1 MEGAEMKNNGWHEA
15 RLIPTSGISSQ
26 VEQERRATAVLL
38 ATMTAVA
45 RFGRAVADPLGAP
58 EGTLETFVEVPFSS
72 GDTECLPHG
81 VIRVREGDTLW
92 TALVEVSTGPR
103 PLLSSRLEA
112 YLGLAA
118 EQKIDA
124 LLTISNEIPPVAGQ
138 HSTPVAKEKL
148 GQVAL
153 LHFPWSKVV
162 AEAVVEREDCATE
175 DPSAAWVL
183 GELIHYLEHPRSGA
197 LLFEIVDDAP
207 TTRLP
212 RLSPLEEFEVPPAP
226 DPVAE
231 LPAPRGPARRE
242 IRIALREDPEPE
254 APSEPG
260 WYRDHADQGAP
271 DIGRLR
277 WWEGSAWT
285 DHVYVLP
292 AAPAGADERLEN
304 QA

>member
-1 MEGAEMKNNGWHEA
+1 MKNNGWHEA

-38 ATMTAVA
+38 ATMTAVT

-58 EGTLETFVEVPFSS
+58 EGPLETFVEVPFSS

-112 YLGLAA
+112 YLDLAA
-118 EQKIDA
+118 EQEIDA
-124 LLTISNEIPPVAGQ
+124 LLTISNEIPPLAGQ
-138 HSTPVAKEKL
+138 HPTPVAKEKL

-162 AEAVVEREDCATE
+162 AEAVVEREDCSTE
-175 DPSAAWVL
+175 DPAAAWVL

-197 LLFEIVDDAP
+197 LLFEITDDAP

-212 RLSPLEEFEVPPAP
+212 RLAPLEEFEVPPAP

-242 IRIALREDPEPE
+242 IRIALREDPDPQV
-254 APSEPG
+254 PSEPG
-260 WYRDHADQGAP
+260 WYRDHTDPADQGAP

-285 DHVYVLP
+285 DHVYILP
-292 AAPAGADERLEN
+292 AAPTAADEKLEN